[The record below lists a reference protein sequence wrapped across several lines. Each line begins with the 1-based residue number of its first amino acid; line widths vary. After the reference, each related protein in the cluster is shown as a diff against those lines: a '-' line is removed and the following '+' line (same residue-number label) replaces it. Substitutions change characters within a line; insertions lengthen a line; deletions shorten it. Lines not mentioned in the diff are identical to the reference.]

1 MIHYNLVECLDS
13 HFRPFHLTLPRS
25 LRTYPVLGQGYSR
38 FLISSPTLYM
48 AHYTD
53 PELFVREVVTFV
65 KGGQSMMTV
74 PTIWRFEEG
83 CCDCS
88 SLLHV

>member
-1 MIHYNLVECLDS
+1 
-13 HFRPFHLTLPRS
+13 
-25 LRTYPVLGQGYSR
+25 
-38 FLISSPTLYM
+38 M